1 MALMLA
7 SEHHHTYLIAMRTTL
22 TLDDDVAA
30 LLKREQA
37 RSKKPFKQLV
47 NEALRAGLT
56 HAAAPRRHRKP
67 YRTEAVSLGRCS
79 LPSLDNVAQVL
90 AIAEGEGH
98 R

>member
-1 MALMLA
+1 
-7 SEHHHTYLIAMRTTL
+7 MRTTL
-22 TLDDDVAA
+22 TLAADVVA
-30 LLKREQA
+30 LLNRERA
-37 RSKKPFKQLV
+37 RSKKPLKQVV

-56 HAAAPRRHRKP
+56 RMTESKQRAEK
-67 YRTEAVSLGRCS
+67 YRTETVSLGGCL